1 MNDQSPREREQLL
14 ERALGDE
21 LVQRLDDLRTLI
33 RAELP
38 AERADVLMR
47 AIEEV
52 LVAVLSR
59 VTSMASSTVLA
70 ALAGLAAKPG
80 DTRHDAGHDR

>member
-14 ERALGDE
+14 DRALGDE
-21 LVQRLDDLRTLI
+21 LIVRLDELRQLI
-33 RAELP
+33 VAELP

-59 VTSMASSTVLA
+59 VTNMAANTVVATL
-70 ALAGLAAKPG
+70 GRRRTP
-80 DTRHDAGHDR
+80 RP

>member
-21 LVQRLDDLRTLI
+21 LIVRLDELRQLI
-33 RAELP
+33 VAELP

-59 VTSMASSTVLA
+59 VTSMAANTVVA
-70 ALAGLAAKPG
+70 ALGRRRTP
-80 DTRHDAGHDR
+80 RP

>member
-21 LVQRLDDLRTLI
+21 LIVRLDELRQLI
-33 RAELP
+33 VAELP

-59 VTSMASSTVLA
+59 VTSMAANTVVATL
-70 ALAGLAAKPG
+70 GRRRTP
-80 DTRHDAGHDR
+80 RP

>member
-1 MNDQSPREREQLL
+1 VNDQSPREREQLL

-21 LVQRLDDLRTLI
+21 LIVRLDELRQLI
-33 RAELP
+33 VAELP

-59 VTSMASSTVLA
+59 VTNMAASTVVATL
-70 ALAGLAAKPG
+70 GRRRTP
-80 DTRHDAGHDR
+80 RP

>member
-21 LVQRLDDLRTLI
+21 LIVRLDELRQLI
-33 RAELP
+33 VAELP

-59 VTSMASSTVLA
+59 VTNMAANTVVATL
-70 ALAGLAAKPG
+70 GRRRTP
-80 DTRHDAGHDR
+80 RP